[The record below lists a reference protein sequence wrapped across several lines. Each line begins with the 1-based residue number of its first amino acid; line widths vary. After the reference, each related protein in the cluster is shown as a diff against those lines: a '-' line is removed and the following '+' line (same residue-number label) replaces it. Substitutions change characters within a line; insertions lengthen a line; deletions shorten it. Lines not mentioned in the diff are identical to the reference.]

1 MSDTPVVAPG
11 LFGGGGGAPPGITT
25 FNLPTAPSPN
35 VGNLFIGRG
44 FLSMKV
50 LGETSFTDLG
60 NCTRFSFQVTPTRL
74 DHYSSRVGVRKKDLT
89 VVTQLDAK
97 LTMTLEE
104 ATIRNM
110 SMLVL
115 GTALESGETT
125 IDIMSNPLF
134 YAGLQFTATNAVGPQ
149 WHAVFPLVLMSPAG
163 PFQLISEGT
172 GSWGTIE
179 MEGDVQFDDAS
190 GQYGWLF
197 STTAS

>member
-1 MSDTPVVAPG
+1 MALSSG
-11 LFGGGGGAPPGITT
+11 
-25 FNLPTAPSPN
+25 PSPN
-35 VGNLFIGRG
+35 VGNLFVGRG
-44 FLSMKV
+44 YLAMKIQ
-50 LGETSFTDLG
+50 GESSFTDMG

-110 SMLVL
+110 AMLVL
-115 GTALESGETT
+115 GTALTSGEST
-125 IDIMSNPLF
+125 IDLMSNPLF
-134 YAGLQFTATNAVGPQ
+134 YAGLHFTATNAVGPQ

-163 PFQLISEGT
+163 PFQLISEGS

-179 MEGDVQFDDAS
+179 IEGDVQFDGVS